1 MDLLDSRIE
10 PVSPA
15 LQASSLPAEPPGK
28 PKYVLLG
35 HIYIQCVSNLVFLT
49 TPEKRYVYN
58 LMIGHILRKVR
69 SLYEDGQREI
79 FFLFYIR
86 IALFLRKL
94 LENVTGLFFFLIA
107 VSLLYDVV
115 LVSALTMV

>member
-1 MDLLDSRIE
+1 M
-10 PVSPA
+10 
-15 LQASSLPAEPPGK
+15 
-28 PKYVLLG
+28 
-35 HIYIQCVSNLVFLT
+35 
-49 TPEKRYVYN
+49 
-58 LMIGHILRKVR
+58 R

-94 LENVTGLFFFLIA
+94 VENVTGLFFFFLIA

>member
-1 MDLLDSRIE
+1 M
-10 PVSPA
+10 
-15 LQASSLPAEPPGK
+15 
-28 PKYVLLG
+28 
-35 HIYIQCVSNLVFLT
+35 
-49 TPEKRYVYN
+49 
-58 LMIGHILRKVR
+58 R

-94 LENVTGLFFFLIA
+94 LENVTGLFFFFLIA

-115 LVSALTMV
+115 LFSALTMV